1 MGNIEIITDSTAALT
16 REELAH
22 TGIRVAPLSLH
33 FQGIVV
39 DECLPDGYDEL
50 YRTIEASQEI
60 PTTSQPSTGR
70 FVELF
75 QQAIQE
81 GRDVVAILLSSA
93 LSGTVNSAHAAA
105 EIVGREH
112 VTVLDSFTAVANL
125 KKLVLDAWQMAQDG
139 ANRETIARMVEGQR
153 PTMQAVLTVRDL
165 IHLKRGGRLN
175 NSQYFVG
182 KLLNILP
189 LIQLREGKLFP
200 YAKVKG
206 EKATLQALC
215 QAAPEDVRGLTICHI
230 QNPEGVERLRELLR
244 ERFPH
249 IELGVEPISPVIGSH
264 LGPGAIGYCY
274 YS

>member
-1 MGNIEIITDSTAALT
+1 MGNIQIITDSTAALT
-16 REELAH
+16 REELAR

-33 FQGIVV
+33 FQSIVM
-39 DECLPDGYDEL
+39 DECQPDGYDEL
-50 YRTIEASQEI
+50 YRTIEASQTI
-60 PTTSQPSTGR
+60 PSTSQPSTGQ

-75 QQAIQE
+75 QAAIQE
-81 GRDVVAILLSSA
+81 GREVAAILLSSG

-105 EIVGREH
+105 EIVGRDR
-112 VTVLDSFTAVANL
+112 VTVLDSLTAVANL
-125 KKLVLDAWQMAQDG
+125 KKLVLDAWQMAVDG
-139 ANRETIARMVEGQR
+139 ADRQAIARMVEGQR
-153 PTMQAVLTVRDL
+153 PSMQAMLTVRNL

-189 LIQLREGKLFP
+189 IIQLREGKLYP

-215 QAAPEDVRGLTICHI
+215 QAAPEGIRGLTICHI

-249 IELGVEPISPVIGSH
+249 LEPGVEPLSPVIGSH
-264 LGPGAIGYCY
+264 LGPGAIGFCY
-274 YS
+274 HS